1 MDALDPR
8 TTALV
13 LVDLQIGIL
22 GFPLTPSSS
31 GAISSAG
38 AQLAKRFRAAGA
50 TVVLTRVTWSADF
63 ADALQQPVDRPL
75 PGPAQLPA
83 GWADF
88 PKELEQSS
96 RDIIITKRQW
106 GAFHGTELDLQLRR
120 RASVLSSWGV

>member
-13 LVDLQIGIL
+13 LVDLQNGIL
-22 GFPLTPSSS
+22 GFPLTPNSS

-75 PGPAQLPA
+75 PGPSQLPA

-88 PKELEQSS
+88 PQEIEQSS

-106 GAFHGTELDLQLRR
+106 GAFHGPE
-120 RASVLSSWGV
+120 